1 MTTKQIVLIL
11 QKPDG
16 IVEIVKETNLKLVT
30 LPHPKGTP
38 LLYISLSGHIL
49 ELQSVQ
55 PKKYASWFI
64 NQKVSSSSSF
74 YMASKLDPRFLC
86 LPFFMNNGSKF
97 SPLDQIILCK
107 DGCSR
112 LDLTNSNRWKLDEIA
127 DVKDLGDDLIVYR
140 HNEAKTIKWLISKV
154 HKVACIFLRKRQ
166 SIACAENVTFV
177 GSFDSSAQ
185 TSRSSKCDSTPTM
198 ISTEPEE
205 IDIKMGLQIVADY
218 IDEMMTIK
226 LVESLGLL
234 MTDLGDKKNQ
244 NMKRKA
250 DWETELEVSHDIS
263 GSVSTCCSI

>member
-1 MTTKQIVLIL
+1 MTSKQIILIL

-16 IVEIVKETNLKLVT
+16 DIEIVKETSLKLVT

-38 LLYISLSGHIL
+38 VVYISLSGNIL

-55 PKKYASWFI
+55 PKKHGSWFI

-86 LPFFMNNGSKF
+86 LPFFMSNGTRF

-140 HNEAKTIKWLISKV
+140 HNEAKTMKWLISKV
-154 HKVACIFLRKRQ
+154 HKVANIFMSKRQ
-166 SIACAENVTFV
+166 CKISAENVTFV

-185 TSRSSKCDSTPTM
+185 TSRSSKFDSTTTM
-198 ISTEPEE
+198 IFTEPEK
-205 IDIKMGLQIVADY
+205 IDIKMGLQIVVDY
-218 IDEMMTIK
+218 LDETMTIK
-226 LVESLGLL
+226 LLESLGFL
-234 MTDLGDKKNQ
+234 MSDLADTKNQ

-250 DWETELEVSHDIS
+250 DWETELEVL
-263 GSVSTCCSI
+263 